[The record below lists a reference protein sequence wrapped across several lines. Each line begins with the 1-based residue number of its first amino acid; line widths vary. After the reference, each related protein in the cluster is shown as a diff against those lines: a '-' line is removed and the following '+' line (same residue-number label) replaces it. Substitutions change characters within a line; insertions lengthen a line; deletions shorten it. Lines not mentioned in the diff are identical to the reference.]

1 MIGEYCLTVHQC
13 ILADIDPAIGK
24 MGIQNESAAVIFP
37 YILWY
42 ILALL
47 AQKKPL
53 QILVHIITCL
63 QFLVFFTK
71 FLHIIIYGMYL
82 DSIKQTHALKN
93 RKSMEVHVSH
103 TMSKHFE
110 VNC

>member
-47 AQKKPL
+47 AQKNPTNISTHYYL
-53 QILVHIITCL
+53 LAV
-63 QFLVFFTK
+63 FVFFFTK